1 MISSNH
7 HAPRRS
13 AGTDQELLLLVHR
26 LCTKAGLPYGFS
38 HGTAMALHGLSAPCS
53 DIYLIAARRLERR
66 LRQPVV
72 VHSVVYRGRPLFG
85 LAPLFIDDEQVWIS
99 DLERTILDAL
109 KHPEYCGGFMT
120 LLRGVADL
128 YGALDL
134 ARLCDYALQ
143 LDIDSVVRRLG
154 YLLELCGLDEL
165 VPSQVLALR
174 ERIGPGYHAL
184 DTSLARAGLRH
195 HGWRLIINQDPEQ
208 LQRAA
213 APRRPRRPLL
223 VRRTLPRR
231 TRGKRPQVARE

>member
-1 MISSNH
+1 MISSKH
-7 HAPRRS
+7 QVSRRF

-26 LCTKAGLPYGFS
+26 LCTETGLPYGFS
-38 HGTAMALHGLSAPCS
+38 HGTAMALHGLAAPCS
-53 DIYLIAARRLERR
+53 VIYLLAARRLERR
-66 LRQPVV
+66 LPRRVA
-72 VHSVVYRGRPLFG
+72 VHSVVYTGRSLFG
-85 LAPLFIDDEQVWIS
+85 LAPLFIDEEQVWVT

-109 KHPEYCGGFMT
+109 KHPEYCGGFIT
-120 LLRGVADL
+120 LLRGVADR

-134 ARLCDYALQ
+134 ARLCEYALR

-165 VPSQVLALR
+165 IPDQVEALR

-184 DTSLARAGLRH
+184 DTSLSRAGLRH

-231 TRGKRPQVARE
+231 TSGGRRPAARE